1 MSGPNLPR
9 GATGASA
16 FCLASLLAQ
25 ALPALGGD
33 LPQGFVRLSEVAPG
47 IAQDMRYASA
57 DNFTGAVVPGY
68 RAGVCI
74 LAAPVAVALAKVQS
88 DLDGEGF
95 RLVTYDCYRPA
106 RAVRAF
112 VDWARGNQK
121 TDPVYH
127 PDAPASRLFAQ
138 GYIAARSGH
147 SSGGS
152 IDLGL
157 LRREGEG
164 WVPLDMGSGFDF
176 FGARSHAGAKGI
188 GAAAQANRKRLAEAM
203 TRHGFAPYAR
213 EWWHFRYRAE
223 PFEGRIFDFEVTGPS
238 DIKEGETR

>member
-1 MSGPNLPR
+1 MRDPSAPR
-9 GATGASA
+9 STVGALA
-16 FCLASLLAQ
+16 FCLAC
-25 ALPALGGD
+25 ALTLSSPAAGGD
-33 LPQGFVRLSEVAPG
+33 LPQGFVRLSEAAPD

-57 DNFTGAVVPGY
+57 DNFTGKLVPGY
-68 RAGVCI
+68 RAGACI
-74 LAAPVAVALAKVQS
+74 LAAPVALALTKVQL
-88 DLDGEGF
+88 DLKREGF
-95 RLVTYDCYRPA
+95 SLVTYDCYRPA

-112 VDWARGNQK
+112 VDWAKGNAS
-121 TDPVYH
+121 TNPAYH
-127 PDAPASRLFAQ
+127 PDISASRLFAE

-152 IDLGL
+152 VDVGL

-164 WVPLDMGSGFDF
+164 WVALDMGTGFDF
-176 FGARSHAGAKGI
+176 FGARSHVGAKGLSP
-188 GAAAQANRKRLAEAM
+188 AAQTNRKRLADAM

-238 DIKEGETR
+238 DTKEGDAR